1 MEDVTKIDVINDK
14 VIYYDEN
21 SGEKIEVIVSEKHE
35 DFLNEFL
42 SLECFMVSIN
52 ISEPITRVVQFLNK
66 NENTQII
73 EMLFVEMSEKQ
84 KDVFNKFINL

>member
-52 ISEPITRVVQFLNK
+52 ISEPIARVVQFLNK